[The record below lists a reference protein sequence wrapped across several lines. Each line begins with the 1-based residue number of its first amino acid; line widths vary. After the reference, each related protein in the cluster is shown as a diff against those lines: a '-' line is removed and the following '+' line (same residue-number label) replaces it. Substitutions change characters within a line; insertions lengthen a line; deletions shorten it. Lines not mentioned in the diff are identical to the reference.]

1 MRDKIL
7 GANAHA
13 IVMSYVPSAFENHD
27 DLLDRVRAV
36 QGVTGATPFIYT
48 EVMLSARGGVKGVV
62 LRGID
67 PRSASSVLSMALKPR
82 GIFSWLTGTGVLK
95 DEYLERDTNAI
106 AAFGLNEGYVDIQ
119 VAAPTVEYH
128 DDGIY
133 ITFNVHEGPRYTVR
147 NVVFAGDVI
156 DSEDKM
162 LEVVK
167 MDEWKDSNKYFSL
180 TVMGRPDH

>member
-1 MRDKIL
+1 MD
-7 GANAHA
+7 
-13 IVMSYVPSAFENHD
+13 
-27 DLLDRVRAV
+27 
-36 QGVTGATPFIYT
+36 
-48 EVMLSARGGVKGVV
+48 
-62 LRGID
+62 
-67 PRSASSVLSMALKPR
+67 LKPR

-119 VAAPTVEYH
+119 VAAPTVDYR

-147 NVVFAGDVI
+147 DVVFAGDVI

-162 LEVVK
+162 IEVVQ
-167 MDEWKDSNKYFSL
+167 MDDWKKSEKYFSL
-180 TVMGRPDH
+180 TVMQ